1 MTRCRLH
8 IACVLVAVLSTPLF
22 AAERTGRS
30 IYLEMCANCH
40 GEQGEGVVTE
50 YPNPL
55 GGDRTLAQLT
65 RMIDRT
71 MPQDDPDRLDE
82 EGAKLVAQYTYD
94 EWYSPIAQAR
104 RAAPRIELSRLTVAQ
119 YRNTLADLVG
129 SFRPQGWWG
138 NDRGLK
144 AEYFKDRRFNKDD
157 RKIERVDP
165 RVDFDFGEGG
175 PDGNAEMAESF
186 SIRWQGSIFA
196 TETGVYDFFVNSD
209 NGFRLWVNNEQKP
222 LIDGWVKSGQEE
234 QKESL
239 FLLGGRAYRLRL
251 EMFKSKEGKEKK
263 GSMTLA
269 CQPPGGVRDVIP
281 THALSPA
288 WFAESY
294 VCTASFPPDDRSM
307 GFERGSTVDKAW
319 QEAVSDGALQTS
331 SYIVENLRGLAGF
344 KPEDADRKDKV
355 RTFLRK
361 FVERAFRRP
370 LAEAEQAKFV
380 DQPFDAGG
388 DNLDLAVK
396 QVVLRTLT
404 SPRFLY
410 RELPGDTTPGDAGY
424 RTAARLSYILW
435 DTMPTEDVWKAVREG
450 KFSDPAKVREQAWA
464 MLHHPRSKPKL
475 RAFFRHWLNLEHI
488 PEIAKDEKQFPGFD
502 AAVIADLER
511 SLELYVDD
519 CFWTEG
525 SDFKRLMTA
534 DSVWLNGRLAKLYG
548 ADLPADADFQKV
560 SLDGGDRHGLI
571 TQPYLLT
578 ALAYTGTTSPIHRG
592 VFLLRGMLG
601 RVLRVPPVA
610 IAPTA
615 PDLHPDLTTRERVE
629 LQTKASFCQS
639 CHAMINPLG
648 FTLEG
653 YDAIG
658 RRRTE
663 EKGKSVNTVG
673 SYQTKT
679 GDDQAFGGAKEL
691 SQFLATSEEAQ
702 IAFADQMFHYYV
714 KQSLKAH
721 SAEAISAIRS
731 AFGGDQR
738 SMQRLLVEIAVQASL
753 TEPSVEVA
761 EAK

>member
-1 MTRCRLH
+1 MYRLSSH
-8 IACVLVAVLSTPLF
+8 VIAVIAILTAVPLI
-22 AAERTGRS
+22 AAERTGKS
-30 IYLEMCANCH
+30 IYIEMCANCH
-40 GEQGEGVVTE
+40 GEQGEGVITE

-71 MPQDDPDRLDE
+71 MPQDAPDRLDE
-82 EGAKLVAQYTYD
+82 EGARLVAQYTYE

-104 RAAPRIELSRLTVAQ
+104 RAQPRIELARLTVSQ
-119 YRNTLADLVG
+119 YRNTLTDLVG
-129 SFRPQGWWG
+129 GFGPQGWWG
-138 NDRGLK
+138 DERGLK

-186 SIRWQGSIFA
+186 SIRWQGSLFA
-196 TETGVYDFFVNSD
+196 TETGVYDFFVKSD
-209 NGFRLWVNNEQKP
+209 NGFRLWLNDEQKP
-222 LIDGWVKSGQEE
+222 LIDGWVRSGNDER
-234 QKESL
+234 KESL
-239 FLLGGRAYRLRL
+239 YLLGGRAYRLRL

-263 GSMTLA
+263 GSMSLA
-269 CQPPGGVRDVIP
+269 WQPPGGVREIIP
-281 THALSPA
+281 RHSLSTS
-288 WFAESY
+288 WFPEVY
-294 VCTASFPPDDRSM
+294 VCTTAFPPDDRSM
-307 GFERGSTVDKAW
+307 GFERGSTVAKAW
-319 QEAVSDGALQTS
+319 QEAVSDGALQTAD
-331 SYIVENLRGLAGF
+331 YIVQKLPRLAGV
-344 KPEDADRKDKV
+344 KPEAGDRKDK
-355 RTFLRK
+355 LRALCGK

-370 LAEAEQAKFV
+370 LSEAETTHYIE
-380 DQPFDAGG
+380 QPFTG

-410 RELPGDTTPGDAGY
+410 RELPGDNAPAELAY
-424 RTAARLSYILW
+424 RTASRMSYILW
-435 DTMPTEDVWKAVREG
+435 DTMPTEEVWKAVREG
-450 KFSDPAKVREQAWA
+450 KFNDPAKAREQAWS
-464 MLHHPRSKPKL
+464 MINHPRARPKV

-488 PEIAKDEKQFPGFD
+488 PEIAKDHGQFPGFD
-502 AAVIADLER
+502 AVAIADLER
-511 SLELYVDD
+511 SLELYVED
-519 CFWTEG
+519 CFWNEG
-525 SDFKRLMTA
+525 SDFRRLMTA

-548 ADLPADADFQKV
+548 AELPSDADFQKV
-560 SLDGGDRHGLI
+560 SLDAGDRHGLI

-639 CHAMINPLG
+639 CHTMINPLG

-658 RRRTE
+658 RKRAE
-663 EKGKSVNTVG
+663 EKGKPINSLG
-673 SYQTKT
+673 SYQTKA
-679 GDDQAFGGAKEL
+679 GDDQQFTGAKDLAE
-691 SQFLATSEEAQ
+691 FLATSDEAQ
-702 IAFADQMFHYYV
+702 VAFADQMFHFYV

-721 SAEAISAIRS
+721 GAETIAALRS
-731 AFGGDQR
+731 EFGGER
-738 SMQRLLVEIAVQASL
+738 RNMQRLLVEIAVRAAM
-753 TEPSVEVA
+753 TEPALEVA
-761 EAK
+761 RGE